1 MYTPQRKI
9 IFNPKNHAI
18 MKKLL
23 LFSFLLLTL
32 FSCNKTELNSPE
44 LGEKQSIQNYDY
56 RKGGGVLPDPPE
68 LKKNFSMKI
77 SQEFLEHGRTL
88 AFNKNGKK
96 IVDMR
101 ADEAE
106 FLMKGT
112 AAKGSTKGGGWGQ
125 GGNPGSGGS
134 TGGSTGGG
142 GTTQTDWTAPRIVG
156 IDPVNGQVYNL
167 SLNSYVVLNALVD
180 DETALARVKV
190 TIRGDVIIDT
200 AGPFK
205 QGYGNWNYISQTYQF
220 PYGDGTYNMTWQAW
234 DAAGNT
240 TIVNTVF
247 SRNTEF
253 STIPVQ
259 LPTSFI
265 LPYPKQNQ
273 YIHQGGEG
281 ACAAFAVNSAF
292 TIQKYV
298 RGGLTGGYND
308 NNVYSP
314 EWIYNIALRGAG
326 CGSGS
331 SVLGNMGTVVNRGVP
346 TWAALPFS
354 YMNGCDTLMF
364 TQAIRDN
371 AALNKGLWGFSTPTA
386 DINALKYNI
395 TRGYVG
401 IHGFQLDHQL
411 TSNVAPNYI
420 WNFPHFQDGGPH
432 AGCIIGYDDSKHAF
446 LMLNSWGNTWANEG
460 AVWIDYDFFWQ
471 AVTGA
476 LYYFGN

>member
-1 MYTPQRKI
+1 M
-9 IFNPKNHAI
+9 KNQLS
-18 MKKLL
+18 LL
-23 LFSFLLLTL
+23 IALIAMTTVMLV
-32 FSCNKTELNSPE
+32 SCTKVEQDMPIPANSE
-44 LGEKQSIQNYDY
+44 INYQ
-56 RKGGGVLPDPPE
+56 KGGGVLPDPPE

-88 AFNKNGKK
+88 AFTKNGKK
-96 IVDMR
+96 IVDMH

-106 FLMKGT
+106 ILMT
-112 AAKGSTKGGGWGQ
+112 SQAKGGTKGGGWGQ
-125 GGNPGSGGS
+125 GGNPASG
-134 TGGSTGGG
+134 GGSTGGG
-142 GTTQTDWTAPRIVG
+142 STGGGTTTQTDWSPPRIIG
-156 IDPVNGQVYNL
+156 IDPINGQVYNL
-167 SLNSYVVLNALVD
+167 ALNSYVIVNALVD
-180 DETALARVKV
+180 DDTALVRVKV

-200 AGPFK
+200 TGPFK
-205 QGYGNWNYISQTYQF
+205 QGYGNWNRIAQTYQF

-240 TIVNTVF
+240 TIVNTIF

-253 STIPVQ
+253 STVPVE
-259 LPTSFI
+259 LPSSFI

-273 YIHQGGEG
+273 YIYQGGEG

-314 EWIYNIALRGAG
+314 EWIYNIALRGSS
-326 CGSGS
+326 CGAGS
-331 SVLGNMGTVVNRGVP
+331 STLGNMSTVVSRGVP
-346 TWAALPFS
+346 TWSALPFS
-354 YMNGCDTLMF
+354 SMNGCDTLMF

-371 AALNKGLWGFSTPTA
+371 AALNKGVWGFSTPTA

-411 TSNVAPNYI
+411 TTNVVPNYI
-420 WNFPHFQDGGPH
+420 WNFPHFGDGGPH